1 MLSPSSPEWQETK
14 EWIGGR
20 MKALRDQLEIVGL
33 SVEDTNAIR
42 GRIAELRDF
51 TSAVADPSVAKALL
65 AEQAPTVPG
74 AAESVPSYV

>member
-33 SVEDTNAIR
+33 PVEETNAIR
-42 GRIAELRDF
+42 GRVAELRDF
-51 TSAVADPSVAKALL
+51 MAAVADPSIAKSLL
-65 AEQAPTVPG
+65 AEKAPVLPD
-74 AAESVPSYV
+74 ASEALPDYV